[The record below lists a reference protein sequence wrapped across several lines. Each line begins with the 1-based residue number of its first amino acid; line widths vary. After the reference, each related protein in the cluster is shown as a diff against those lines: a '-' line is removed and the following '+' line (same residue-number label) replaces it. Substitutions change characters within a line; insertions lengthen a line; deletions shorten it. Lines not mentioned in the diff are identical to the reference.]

1 MGVKM
6 INSRWSELL
15 AKEAELLT
23 KMIAMEEKTTP
34 LLLEGTVE
42 ELQSLNFSKEELI
55 VQMQELE
62 RQRRE
67 IFPRGLTLKECIS
80 REKPANARE
89 LEALRSRLWKLQTSL
104 RRRQK
109 INNHLLQSNLN
120 FVEYALRI
128 FSSADDG
135 PLYVA
140 GGEVQ
145 EKGWDSFPAALL
157 DDQA

>member
-1 MGVKM
+1 MGIKM
-6 INSRWSELL
+6 ISSRCSELL

-23 KMIAMEEKTTP
+23 KMIAVEEKTTP
-34 LLLEGTVE
+34 LLLEGTAE
-42 ELQSLNFSKEELI
+42 ALQTLNFSKEELI
-55 VQMQELE
+55 IQMQELE
-62 RQRRE
+62 RQRQE
-67 IFPRGLTLKECIS
+67 IFPRGLTLKEYIS
-80 REKPANARE
+80 REKPTDARE
-89 LEALRSRLWKLQTSL
+89 LEALHSHLWKLQASL

-120 FVEYALRI
+120 FVEYVLRI

-135 PLYVA
+135 PLYAA
-140 GGEVQ
+140 GGEIQ